1 MKITTKQIKNIIF
14 EELNK
19 FLREEMITG
28 DLKSVVS
35 PQITDKA
42 VSEYNSEIEKDI
54 KTILKSNI
62 ENIPPEHSESLT
74 SLMTGDPNSA
84 LNLLRGIYPELEKT
98 DEEKEADAEAFEKID
113 QWQELE
119 ENEYKDY
126 LADTRIENKDLSNLV
141 FKNYDFGNIDLSS
154 TNMTGVVFRK
164 CDLSATTGLQSS
176 SLAGASC
183 DSETKWPQ
191 GFDPVNAGVKI
202 ISLDKSIY
210 DAIEPPYTDE
220 QKKIWKEFAI
230 PYQAGFTDGGKA
242 MRAYY
247 KKTDDETLLIVWK
260 IASRYPGTYL
270 LNELYRRGYE
280 KEELYCIK
288 GWERYC

>member
-35 PQITDKA
+35 PQITDKEIS
-42 VSEYNSEIEKDI
+42 VYNSEIEKDI
-54 KTILKSNI
+54 ETF
-62 ENIPPEHSESLT
+62 LT
-74 SLMTGDPNSA
+74 SNVSKVSPKLSQNLQSLITGDPNGA